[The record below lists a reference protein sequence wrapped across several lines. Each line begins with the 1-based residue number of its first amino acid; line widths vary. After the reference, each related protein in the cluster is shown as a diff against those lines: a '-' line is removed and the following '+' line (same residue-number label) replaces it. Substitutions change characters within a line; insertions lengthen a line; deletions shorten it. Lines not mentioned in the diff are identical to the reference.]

1 MNYAELTKE
10 EILKDKI
17 RQKKLEINQQTEKKI
32 LNDIGIRDK
41 QREATRRA
49 IQLTR
54 KEVAKSITQVEIK
67 ELDYLE
73 AKSLELDLI
82 LKKGRDLKATLENVE
97 EI

>member
-1 MNYAELTKE
+1 MNYPELTEE

-32 LNDIGIRDK
+32 LNDIGTRDK
-41 QREATRRA
+41 QTEATRRA

-73 AKSLELDLI
+73 AKNLELDLI
-82 LKKGRDLKATLENVE
+82 LKKGRDLKAALEIKENE
-97 EI
+97 